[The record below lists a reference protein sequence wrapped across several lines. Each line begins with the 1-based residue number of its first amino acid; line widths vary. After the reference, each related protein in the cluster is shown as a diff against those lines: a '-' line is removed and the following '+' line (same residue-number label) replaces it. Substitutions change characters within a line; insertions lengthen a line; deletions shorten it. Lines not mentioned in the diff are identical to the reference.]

1 VEQAIRVKAAFV
13 ENDPRDRLARHA
25 LNLGH
30 TFAHAI
36 EAATDYEVLHGEA
49 VAIGLVAAARL
60 GEELGF
66 TPHETAERLR
76 RLLLALAL
84 PVDPPPGLDPGRVL
98 EAMDADKKRRD
109 GRTALVVPVPGG
121 AELLEGVEPE
131 LALRALFDRTPQ
143 GVPT

>member
-1 VEQAIRVKAAFV
+1 VKAAFV

-60 GEELGF
+60 GEELGS
-66 TPHETAERLR
+66 TPQGTADGLR

-84 PVDPPPGLDPGRVL
+84 PVDPPPGLDPGRLL

-109 GRTALVVPVPGG
+109 GRPAFVVPIPGG
-121 AELLEGVEPE
+121 AELVEGLEPE
-131 LALRALFDRTPQ
+131 RALHALLDRTPEE
-143 GVPT
+143 VPT